1 MAEKKANFEENMTK
15 LEEIAKD
22 LENSDLSLDDSMKK
36 FEEGM
41 KIAKECKEM
50 LDNAQKNITILTD
63 DGAEKNFEAKQ

>member
-15 LEEIAKD
+15 LEKIAKD

-41 KIAKECKEM
+41 KIAKECKEI
-50 LDNAQKNITILTD
+50 LDNAQKKITILTD
-63 DGAEKNFEAKQ
+63 DGTEENFEAKQ